1 MVHDAK
7 SLAYLFS
14 ECMIYNNNV
23 FCAEDFYK
31 LMFSH
36 RIDIVEMNFDAI
48 VKNTLFLFNQKGFD
62 KIYFSTKYCE
72 KNYWHPNTI
81 NSFDIYSI
89 ENIVS
94 DLKLDLDNEFNTDDI
109 LTNYV
114 NHLHKINDYIK
125 FVQN

>member
-1 MVHDAK
+1 M
-7 SLAYLFS
+7 
-14 ECMIYNNNV
+14 
-23 FCAEDFYK
+23 
-31 LMFSH
+31 
-36 RIDIVEMNFDAI
+36 
-48 VKNTLFLFNQKGFD
+48 
-62 KIYFSTKYCE
+62 
-72 KNYWHPNTI
+72 
-81 NSFDIYSI
+81 YSI